1 MLKKVREPCFA
12 HDDLIS
18 VFASG
23 SRGSDE
29 GTFDCDTVIQSVTIL
44 GVENKPSTVVV
55 HASGEGLRHYR
66 NVGLWSLTFTSMVV
80 TSHMGP
86 SRSKATLASITTN
99 IKKIFLLLEIHYKEA
114 GKRMTGEGKGFIF
127 LFSESKPKQNIFSFY
142 HQMLKTPLLLFN
154 TRRPAAC

>member
-1 MLKKVREPCFA
+1 MSHTMLCYVLEFEGIVPGKTLEKPLKLMLKKVREPCFT

-55 HASGEGLRHYR
+55 HASGEELRHYR
-66 NVGLWSLTFTSMVV
+66 YVCSQSDCGD
-80 TSHMGP
+80 
-86 SRSKATLASITTN
+86 
-99 IKKIFLLLEIHYKEA
+99 
-114 GKRMTGEGKGFIF
+114 
-127 LFSESKPKQNIFSFY
+127 
-142 HQMLKTPLLLFN
+142 
-154 TRRPAAC
+154 